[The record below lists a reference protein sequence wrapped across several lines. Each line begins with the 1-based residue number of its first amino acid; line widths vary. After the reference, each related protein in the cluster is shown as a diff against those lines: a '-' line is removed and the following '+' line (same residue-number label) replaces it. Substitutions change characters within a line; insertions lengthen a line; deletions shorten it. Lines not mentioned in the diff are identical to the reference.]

1 MLLYVNV
8 STFLRRKLCCCSSS
22 ELILTCF
29 FLPCFITAANSAGF
43 WRNLP
48 SATSNKQHEN
58 CDFRLL
64 LKGQTS
70 ACPAH
75 KRINSTS
82 CCFSKTNS
90 ARSYTKPKQT
100 VSCFTNEKPREKRG
114 KKRHICN
121 NLYNVQLSN
130 SSHSK
135 IAACFFNVWNFFPFS
150 LAGIIKTGIIKPL
163 ECLIWART
171 G

>member
-58 CDFRLL
+58 CDLRLL

-75 KRINSTS
+75 KRINSAS

-114 KKRHICN
+114 KKDTFVTI
-121 NLYNVQLSN
+121 YTT
-130 SSHSK
+130 
-135 IAACFFNVWNFFPFS
+135 FNWATQVTQKLPRVSLMYEISFPFH
-150 LAGIIKTGIIKPL
+150 LQA
-163 ECLIWART
+163 
-171 G
+171 

>member
-75 KRINSTS
+75 KRINSAS

-114 KKRHICN
+114 KKDTFVTIHTT
-121 NLYNVQLSN
+121 
-130 SSHSK
+130 
-135 IAACFFNVWNFFPFS
+135 FNWATQVTQKLPRVSLMYEISFPFH
-150 LAGIIKTGIIKPL
+150 LQA
-163 ECLIWART
+163 
-171 G
+171 